1 VERNIKIKSKIF
13 MSFFKEKLDSILQKE
28 ISRAIL
34 KEIDNKEFLITVTK
48 VKTSSDLS
56 KSEVFLTIFPDHKEK
71 EALGLL
77 NKNVVQI
84 QKVIN
89 KRVKVKYVPMIVF
102 KIDKG
107 AKNLYKI
114 S

>member
-1 VERNIKIKSKIF
+1 

-28 ISRAIL
+28 VSEAIL
-34 KEIDNKEFLITVTK
+34 KEIDKKDFLITVTK
-48 VKTSSDLS
+48 VKTSPDLS
-56 KSEVFLTIFPDHKEK
+56 KSEVFLTIFPDQKEK
-71 EALGLL
+71 EALDLL
-77 NKNVVQI
+77 NKNVGQI
-84 QKVIN
+84 QKAIN
-89 KRVKVKYVPMIVF
+89 KKVKVKYVPMIVF